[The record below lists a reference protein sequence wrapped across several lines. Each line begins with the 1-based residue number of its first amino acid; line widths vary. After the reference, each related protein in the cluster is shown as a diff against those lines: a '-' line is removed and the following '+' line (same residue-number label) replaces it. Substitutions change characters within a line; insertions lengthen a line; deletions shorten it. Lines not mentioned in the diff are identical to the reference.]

1 MTNSKKT
8 TSTKAILLALV
19 IVLGVIVS
27 PVSAI
32 TTWEQLDAIL
42 NSNVVTVNNIYD
54 YTYDASVDGDA
65 IYRVQFTVPRDAY
78 INFTLYY
85 GTSSSVTGSAQSTPT
100 GGLNPLITTSYVEL
114 DGVTKSYTFWDVD
127 PVYDYDIAGYA
138 SNGTDMVGF
147 AVYSRD
153 YNSAIL
159 GNDLIVG
166 YLVPDITH
174 NLIYKIHFT
183 GNKPFSLTYT
193 SAPNKNIVDRINT
206 GTATGL
212 LNEFKKITDLAWAIW
227 ETLFLVVTETFYWLK
242 FLFWDNIVLTVALY
256 IGLTGAVAFNQSKDV
271 FAAIK
276 KFFVYQK
283 SIFHFI
289 LGLWNT
295 LIDIISKFRDI
306 FRL

>member
-8 TSTKAILLALV
+8 TITKALLLALV

-32 TTWEQLDAIL
+32 TTWEQLDAVL
-42 NSNVVTVNNIYD
+42 NSHVVTVNNIYN
-54 YTYDASVDGDA
+54 YTYDGSIDGDA

-78 INFTLYY
+78 VNFTLYY
-85 GTSSSVTGSAQSTPT
+85 GTASSVTGSAQSKPT
-100 GGLNPLITTSYVEL
+100 GGINPLITTSWVEL
-114 DGVTKSYTFWDVD
+114 AGVTKSYTFWDVV

-174 NLIYKIHFT
+174 NLIYKIRFS

-193 SAPNKNIVDRINT
+193 SAPNKNIVDRINV
-206 GTATGL
+206 GTETGL

-227 ETLFLVVTETFYWLK
+227 TTLYVFVVELFFWLK
-242 FLFWDNIVLTVALY
+242 FFFWDNILLTLALY
-256 IGLTGAVAFNQSKDV
+256 IGLTGAIAFNQSKDV

-283 SIFHFI
+283 SIYHFI
-289 LGLWNT
+289 IGLWSS
-295 LIDIISKFRDI
+295 LIGIISQFRDI

>member
-1 MTNSKKT
+1 MTNTKKT

-42 NSNVVTVNNIYD
+42 NSHRETVNNVYD
-54 YTYDASVDGDA
+54 FTYDGSTDGDA
-65 IYRVQFTVPRDAY
+65 IYKVDFTVPRDAY
-78 INFTLYY
+78 VNFTLYY

-100 GGLNPLITTSYVEL
+100 GGINPLITTTAVEL
-114 DGVTKSYTFWDVD
+114 NGVSKYYTFWDVD

-147 AVYSRD
+147 AVYSKD

-174 NLIYKIHFT
+174 NLIYKIHFS
-183 GNKPFSLTYT
+183 GNKPFSVTYT
-193 SAPNKNIVDRINT
+193 SAPNKNIVDRIVT
-206 GTATGL
+206 GTETGL

-227 ETLFLVVTETFYWLK
+227 STLFLVVTETFYWLK
-242 FLFWDNIVLTVALY
+242 FFFWDNLVLTIALY
-256 IGLTGAVAFNQSKDV
+256 IALTGAVAMNQSKDIW
-271 FAAIK
+271 AALK
-276 KFFVYQK
+276 KFFQYQRG
-283 SIFHFI
+283 IFNFI
-289 LGLWNT
+289 ISMWNS
-295 LIDIISKFRDI
+295 LLDIVSKFRSI
-306 FRL
+306 FGL